1 MCVAPLDTV
10 RCPTVCSRNLK
21 TPLQENKGPGPPR
34 GALGL
39 GDPVV
44 GLLHPRGPE
53 REGAQHM
60 AARGFLLFGVT
71 LGVRTVH
78 GELGRQQ

>member
-1 MCVAPLDTV
+1 M
-10 RCPTVCSRNLK
+10 
-21 TPLQENKGPGPPR
+21 
-34 GALGL
+34 